1 MYRLFRAYFRKGCR
15 LLFSQQIGSFQCDGF
30 AAADQQAAAAVGPGK
45 LHGFVQVLHERTA
58 AHCNI
63 QQDRIRTS
71 RQLFALVVG
80 DAGTGKTTAL
90 RRLKSVLDG
99 QDYTVLYLSESK
111 LTPRHFFNG
120 LLEQLGC
127 ETRFYR
133 GDARNLLHHQIEI
146 MRGVEHRKPVV
157 IVDEGHLLSKEML
170 EEIRFL
176 LNYKMDSENPLA
188 LILAG
193 QTELWEKLRLQAY
206 RAILHRV
213 DIQCFLM
220 PYEYAQTKAYIEKQ
234 LTYAG
239 HPNAIFSEDAM
250 KAVHSFSSGIPRLI
264 NRACTQSLVYA
275 YQNRRA
281 IIDDRM
287 VQLVLEGEVS

>member
-1 MYRLFRAYFRKGCR
+1 
-15 LLFSQQIGSFQCDGF
+15 
-30 AAADQQAAAAVGPGK
+30 
-45 LHGFVQVLHERTA
+45 
-58 AHCNI
+58 
-63 QQDRIRTS
+63 
-71 RQLFALVVG
+71 
-80 DAGTGKTTAL
+80 
-90 RRLKSVLDG
+90 
-99 QDYTVLYLSESK
+99 
-111 LTPRHFFNG
+111 
-120 LLEQLGC
+120 
-127 ETRFYR
+127 
-133 GDARNLLHHQIEI
+133 
-146 MRGVEHRKPVV
+146 MRGVGHRKLVV

-264 NRACTQSLVYA
+264 NRPVPSLLSTHTKTAGPLLMTGWYNSSWRA
-275 YQNRRA
+275 RFLEYRERKGMAGATPSLMRQNA
-281 IIDDRM
+281 PGAG
-287 VQLVLEGEVS
+287 Q

>member
-1 MYRLFRAYFRKGCR
+1 MKGIYSLRKCWR
-15 LLFSQQIGSFQCDGF
+15 
-30 AAADQQAAAAVGPGK
+30 
-45 LHGFVQVLHERTA
+45 
-58 AHCNI
+58 
-63 QQDRIRTS
+63 
-71 RQLFALVVG
+71 
-80 DAGTGKTTAL
+80 
-90 RRLKSVLDG
+90 KS
-99 QDYTVLYLSESK
+99 
-111 LTPRHFFNG
+111 
-120 LLEQLGC
+120 
-127 ETRFYR
+127 
-133 GDARNLLHHQIEI
+133 A
-146 MRGVEHRKPVV
+146 
-157 IVDEGHLLSKEML
+157 
-170 EEIRFL
+170 L

-287 VQLVLEGEVS
+287 VQLVLEGGFLNTGEGMAGAIPFSYATKRTGAGQ

>member
-1 MYRLFRAYFRKGCR
+1 MYEEFFEMTHTPFVRGIPVDNLYEDQDTEEVYNR
-15 LLFSQQIGSFQCDGF
+15 LLY
-30 AAADQQAAAAVGPGK
+30 AA
-45 LHGFVQVLHERTA
+45 
-58 AHCNI
+58 
-63 QQDRIRTS
+63 S

-111 LTPRHFFNG
+111 LTPRHFYNG

-133 GDARNLLHHQIEI
+133 GDARNLLHHEIEI
-146 MRGVEHRKPVV
+146 MRGVGHRKLVV

-176 LNYKMDSENPLA
+176 LNYIMDSENPLA

>member
-1 MYRLFRAYFRKGCR
+1 MKTRIPEEVYNR
-15 LLFSQQIGSFQCDGF
+15 LLY
-30 AAADQQAAAAVGPGK
+30 AA
-45 LHGFVQVLHERTA
+45 
-58 AHCNI
+58 
-63 QQDRIRTS
+63 S
-71 RQLFALVVG
+71 RQLLLLWLGMRAREDNG
-80 DAGTGKTTAL
+80 SAPPEKRL
-90 RRLKSVLDG
+90 RWARLHRTLP
-99 QDYTVLYLSESK
+99 SESK
-111 LTPRHFFNG
+111 LTPRHFYNG

-133 GDARNLLHHQIEI
+133 GDARNLLHHEIEI
-146 MRGVEHRKPVV
+146 MRGVGHRKLVV

-239 HPNAIFSEDAM
+239 HSNAIFSEDAM
-250 KAVHSFSSGIPRLI
+250 KAVHSFSSGILRLI

-287 VQLVLEGEVS
+287 GTTRPGGRGFLNTGKKGWLEPSPISRDKTHRRRTMMSGDEKTNPLFFNKNEAVCDN